1 MYEDNSFNAVF
12 IRTFVAIIAIISG
25 ILIIIAICWG
35 IHAIGCK
42 YVVWEQG
49 KIGQAELQRADWN
62 RQILVREAKA
72 KEESAVLLAQ
82 AEIERAKGVAK
93 ANKIIGQSLKN
104 NETYLRYLFVNNL
117 ENSKNQVIYV
127 PTETNLPILEA
138 SRFNHK

>member
-1 MYEDNSFNAVF
+1 MYEDDQFDLKRV
-12 IRTFVAIIAIISG
+12 
-25 ILIIIAICWG
+25 ILIIGLIIAGIILLLTICWG
-35 IHAIGCK
+35 MHAIGCK
-42 YVVWEQG
+42 YSVWSQG

-93 ANKIIGQSLKN
+93 ANKIIGQSLRN
-104 NETYLRYLFVNNL
+104 NEAYLRYLFVNNL

-138 SRFNHK
+138 SRYDHK